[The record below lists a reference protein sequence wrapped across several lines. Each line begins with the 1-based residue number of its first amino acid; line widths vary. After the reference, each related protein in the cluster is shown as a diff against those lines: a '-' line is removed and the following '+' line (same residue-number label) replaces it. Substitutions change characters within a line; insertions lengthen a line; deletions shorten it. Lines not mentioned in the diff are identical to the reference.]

1 MGLTKSKEQLQNC
14 IDSVTDQSKRI
25 WLYLTHNSP
34 LDQLGDD
41 KEPIVWHDPIID
53 DYWEELEE
61 AFDWRKQQ
69 DIIAD
74 ISGIE
79 IENVEMKK

>member
-1 MGLTKSKEQLQNC
+1 
-14 IDSVTDQSKRI
+14 
-25 WLYLTHNSP
+25 

-41 KEPIVWHDPIID
+41 EEPIVWHDPIID
-53 DYWEELEE
+53 EYWDELEE

-69 DIIAD
+69 DIITD

>member
-1 MGLTKSKEQLQNC
+1 MMKN
-14 IDSVTDQSKRI
+14 
-25 WLYLTHNSP
+25 P
-34 LDQLGDD
+34 LFGMT
-41 KEPIVWHDPIID
+41 HDPIID
-53 DYWEELEE
+53 EYWDELEE

-69 DIIAD
+69 DIITD